1 MKSRSVGLSLVG
13 ASVAV
18 LLVSACSSDSP
29 SDGTGAAGNVAQ
41 AGMSNGQA
49 GTASPAAGANSAGSS
64 AAGSGTSGQASGGSS
79 QAGASS
85 NGGNSAA
92 GSAAGGSSNAGS
104 GSGGGSGGSGGQSGG
119 SKSSAGCTK
128 PATQAL
134 NMWVDSMVMTS
145 GANRPYAV
153 RLPTDYSATR
163 AYPIIML
170 LHGCS
175 SGTNNVPMEK
185 VTGSDA
191 ILVRG
196 TGSAANTCWDTKANG
211 PDVAFFD
218 DMVKDVKARFC
229 ADENRIFAVGY
240 SSGSWLINQLS
251 CIRADVLRGAG
262 TVSGGEAAG
271 NNCTGAVA
279 RIYIHDADDMDNVI
293 AGGMKARDRQLTQNG
308 CDKAVAPVA
317 TDPAPCQSYQSCPA
331 AEPITWCQTSGKMHG
346 RQDDFAPG
354 LFWNFFK
361 KL

>member
-1 MKSRSVGLSLVG
+1 MKSRLVGLSLVG

-29 SDGTGAAGNVAQ
+29 SDGTGSAGSVGQ

-49 GTASPAAGANSAGSS
+49 GTISNPTAGASTAGTSAAGAS
-64 AAGSGTSGQASGGSS
+64 AAGQASGGSS

-85 NGGNSAA
+85 SGGAAA
-92 GSAAGGSSNAGS
+92 GTASGGSVNAGS
-104 GSGGGSGGSGGQSGG
+104 GGGGGAGGQPTGP
-119 SKSSAGCTK
+119 KSSAGCTK
-128 PATQAL
+128 PAAQAL

-153 RLPTDYSATR
+153 RLPTGYEPTR
-163 AYPIIML
+163 AYPVIML

-175 SGTNNVPMEK
+175 SGTNNVPMDK

-218 DMVKDVKARFC
+218 AMVADVKTRFC
-229 ADENRIFAVGY
+229 ADESRIFAVGY

-271 NNCTGAVA
+271 NNCSGAVA
-279 RIYIHDADDMDNVI
+279 RIYIHDSDDNDNVV
-293 AGGMKARDRQLTQNG
+293 AGSIKARDRQLTQNG

-317 TDPAPCQSYQSCPA
+317 TDPAPCQAYASCPA

-354 LFWNFFK
+354 AFWNFFK

>member
-1 MKSRSVGLSLVG
+1 MKSRPVGVSLVG
-13 ASVAV
+13 ASIAV
-18 LLVSACSSDSP
+18 LLVVACSSDAP
-29 SDGTGAAGNVAQ
+29 NDGTGSAGSVGQ
-41 AGMSNGQA
+41 AGMSTGQA
-49 GTASPAAGANSAGSS
+49 GTASNPAAGSS
-64 AAGSGTSGQASGGSS
+64 AAGSSAAGSSTGGQASGGAS
-79 QAGASS
+79 GAATT
-85 NGGNSAA
+85 GGNTAA
-92 GSAAGGSSNAGS
+92 GTASGGSANAGT
-104 GSGGGSGGSGGQSGG
+104 GGSGGAGGQSTGP
-119 SKSSAGCTK
+119 KASAGCTK

-153 RLPTDYSATR
+153 RLPTGYDAAR
-163 AYPIIML
+163 AYPVIML

-175 SGTNNVPMEK
+175 SGTNNVPMDK
-185 VTGSDA
+185 ATGSDA

-218 DMVKDVKARFC
+218 AMVADVKARFC

-262 TVSGGEAAG
+262 TVSGGESAG
-271 NNCTGAVA
+271 NNCGGPVA
-279 RIYIHDADDMDNVI
+279 RIYIHDSDDTDNVI
-293 AGGMKARDRQLTQNG
+293 AGSTKARDRQLTQNG
-308 CDKAVAPVA
+308 CDKAVPPVA
-317 TDPAPCQSYQSCPA
+317 TDPAPCQAYASCPA
-331 AEPITWCQTSGKMHG
+331 AEPVVWCQTSGKMHG

-354 LFWNFFK
+354 AFWNFFK